1 MCGMLRDNCLLR
13 DAPGHAA
20 NGGREERRDERGG
33 ITKWGGRC
41 HDLLGELP
49 HSHCP
54 FQIPSPVIYTL
65 LMHSV

>member
-1 MCGMLRDNCLLR
+1 MRPMCGMLRDNCLLK
-13 DAPGHAA
+13 DAPGNAA

-41 HDLLGELP
+41 HDLLGEYFN
-49 HSHCP
+49 P

-65 LMHSV
+65 LMHSA